1 SGSPGEGRLSH
12 SHSPSNPCHRHSLGA
27 DFCRRRRQTVLRLCS
42 GKEKTRTI
50 EKARSRVEERTVTV
64 FNQLSRVVHLSRLE
78 ICPNGP
84 SHVCPSS
91 ESCVP
96 PAKSNDPMLPV
107 RPPSTVIELPPS

>member
-1 SGSPGEGRLSH
+1 
-12 SHSPSNPCHRHSLGA
+12 
-27 DFCRRRRQTVLRLCS
+27 VLRLCS

-84 SHVCPSS
+84 SHVYHERPKR
-91 ESCVP
+91 V
-96 PAKSNDPMLPV
+96 LGGLTPV
-107 RPPSTVIELPPS
+107 EYARRLTEKVITIPGKL